1 MSKMQTVNQKLSE
14 NLRTLEIDYKESEQ
28 SKIKNLSRLE
38 INIRWIN
45 NKIKNRWFWIKNKR
59 LWKKFKN

>member
-28 SKIKNLSRLE
+28 SKIKNLSRLK

-59 LWKKFKN
+59 LWKKFKK

>member
-28 SKIKNLSRLE
+28 SKIKNLSRLK
-38 INIRWIN
+38 INIR
-45 NKIKNRWFWIKNKR
+45 
-59 LWKKFKN
+59 

>member
-45 NKIKNRWFWIKNKR
+45 NQIKNRWFWIKNKR
-59 LWKKFKN
+59 LWKKFKK

>member
-28 SKIKNLSRLE
+28 SKIKNLSRLK

-45 NKIKNRWFWIKNKR
+45 NKIKNIWFWIKNKR
-59 LWKKFKN
+59 LWKKFKK